1 MNYINT
7 TTGEYPVTESMVR
20 LAYPNTSFPVPFQ
33 APEEYALVFPAPQPA
48 YDPITQRVQAI
59 APELTA
65 LGHWEQRWEVVELFD
80 TQTEKDEAIAAD
92 RAAKQAAAWERI
104 KVHRDYLSENGG
116 YKVSIE
122 GVDKWFHS
130 DAKSKTQQ
138 LSLVLLSANAS
149 AVPPWKTMDGS
160 KVTMSQTLAGQIFAA
175 AVTQDGA
182 LFAAA
187 EVHRVAMETSN
198 TPESYDFSDGWPTVF
213 VE

>member
-1 MNYINT
+1 MYINT
-7 TTGEYPVTESMVR
+7 TTLSQLSESEIR
-20 LAYPNTSFPVPFQ
+20 AAFPNTSFGQPFVAPVD
-33 APEEYALVFPAPQPA
+33 YALVFPAPQPA
-48 YDPITQRVQAI
+48 HDPLTQRVQAI

-92 RAAKQAAAWERI
+92 RVAKQAAAWERI
-104 KVHRDYLSENGG
+104 KVYRDYLSENGG
-116 YKVSIE
+116 YKVSIG

-138 LSLVLLSANAS
+138 LSLVLLGANAS

-175 AVTQDGA
+175 AVTQDGT

-187 EVHRVAMETSN
+187 EAHRVAMEASN
-198 TPESYDFSDGWPTVF
+198 TPESYDFSSGWPTVF
-213 VE
+213 AE

>member
-1 MNYINT
+1 MYINT
-7 TTGEYPVTESMVR
+7 TTLSQLSESEIR
-20 LAYPNTSFPVPFQ
+20 AAFPNTSFGQPFVAPVD
-33 APEEYALVFPAPQPA
+33 YALVFPAPQPT
-48 YDPITQRVQAI
+48 YDPITQRVQVI

-116 YKVSIE
+116 YKVSIG

-138 LSLVLLSANAS
+138 LSLMLLGANAS

-160 KVTMSQTLAGQIFAA
+160 KVVMSQALAGQIFAA

-187 EVHRVAMETSN
+187 EAHRAAMEASN
-198 TPESYDFSDGWPTVF
+198 TPESYDFSDSWPTVF